1 MSLVSTPLGSVRG
14 TRQILDGLPVHS
26 FRGVPYAESPAGQ
39 RRFLPPVPARPWEGI
54 RDCTVPGAM
63 APQNPDDFT
72 PPSAGFASLWD
83 EASCLNLN
91 IWTPAPDGARRPVM
105 VWIHGGAYV
114 TGSNNGSMHDG
125 GPLAAATD
133 VVIVAINYRLG
144 AFGFLHLPQLL
155 GPGYEDSSNAG
166 LLDQLAAMRWVAG
179 NIAAFG
185 GDPANVTVFGESAGA
200 AAIGTLLG
208 MPASEGLFRRAIM
221 QSGTA
226 ERFRTAGESAE
237 VALDFLRMCGLD
249 EARAGELLSLPAS
262 RLLAAQKMLIDAAA
276 PLSFGVP
283 LPFQPTVGTAALPDP
298 PLDAVRNGRSSAVDL
313 LVGTNLNEGSF
324 AVEIRPD
331 YPSDPP
337 RFEDRVELVL
347 GGYCPD
353 PARARTGF
361 AAALADSLGKE
372 PDGREQLEACL
383 ADLQYRQPSNRLLD
397 ARQGSAGATFSYLFT
412 WASPALG
419 GKLGACHALE
429 IPFVFRQTGN
439 REARFLTGGT
449 APTHLSGMMS
459 GAWAA
464 FARAGTPEAPGLPE
478 WPLYSVPERHTMILD
493 GKPGVRADPRASL
506 REFWLGLAGRE
517 GVQGVPDSVQSRI
530 PQ

>member
-1 MSLVSTPLGSVRG
+1 
-14 TRQILDGLPVHS
+14 
-26 FRGVPYAESPAGQ
+26 
-39 RRFLPPVPARPWEGI
+39 
-54 RDCTVPGAM
+54 
-63 APQNPDDFT
+63 
-72 PPSAGFASLWD
+72 
-83 EASCLNLN
+83 
-91 IWTPAPDGARRPVM
+91 
-105 VWIHGGAYV
+105 
-114 TGSNNGSMHDG
+114 
-125 GPLAAATD
+125 
-133 VVIVAINYRLG
+133 
-144 AFGFLHLPQLL
+144 
-155 GPGYEDSSNAG
+155 
-166 LLDQLAAMRWVAG
+166 
-179 NIAAFG
+179 
-185 GDPANVTVFGESAGA
+185 
-200 AAIGTLLG
+200 
-208 MPASEGLFRRAIM
+208 
-221 QSGTA
+221 
-226 ERFRTAGESAE
+226 
-237 VALDFLRMCGLD
+237 MCGLD

-276 PLSFGVP
+276 PPSFGVP
-283 LPFQPTVGTAALPDP
+283 LPFQPTVGTAALPEP

-324 AVEIRPD
+324 AVEMRPD

-337 RFEDRVELVL
+337 RFEDRVEWVL

-361 AAALADSLGKE
+361 AAALADSLGKD